1 MISNDE
7 RIEENLFLNNDV
19 LDDDN
24 LENGN
29 ATSMNSSGITDFGKS
44 TFASKNEE
52 ISESTWSL
60 NVKQRQILAHI
71 LTWAKEKVKQKS
83 SIKPRVMK
91 PFNLFITASGRVGK
105 SHLIKTIYQ
114 SVTKIAAIKWWLS

>member
-29 ATSMNSSGITDFGKS
+29 ATSMNSSGITDFGIASPPLLQKMKKS
-44 TFASKNEE
+44 
-52 ISESTWSL
+52 
-60 NVKQRQILAHI
+60 VKVLG
-71 LTWAKEKVKQKS
+71 L
-83 SIKPRVMK
+83 
-91 PFNLFITASGRVGK
+91 
-105 SHLIKTIYQ
+105 
-114 SVTKIAAIKWWLS
+114 